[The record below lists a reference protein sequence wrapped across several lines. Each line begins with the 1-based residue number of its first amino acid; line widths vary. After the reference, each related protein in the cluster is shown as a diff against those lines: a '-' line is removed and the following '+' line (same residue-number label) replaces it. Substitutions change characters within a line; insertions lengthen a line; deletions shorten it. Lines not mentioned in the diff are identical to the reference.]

1 MGHIS
6 DDDVFME
13 LSVGDMEE
21 IIVPDEEVTASEIE
35 QEQPAEQRGRLS
47 SGERWYAEFTAP
59 LLAGTIPKLTPEEIE
74 EEEEAF
80 RKEKFRVKPCVM
92 NIFVDSNKAGLVA
105 KIANARTWASCQVDE
120 TEGACSNAR
129 TMITA
134 RGTKK
139 DLEVAILLMKEEEKR
154 LTTAI
159 SAKEFKERRYTE
171 FEVNQ
176 WIMRDKIAT
185 FLREE
190 KGVQEICQKL
200 DCSRQTGGNSMLL

>member
-74 EEEEAF
+74 EEEEAIQ
-80 RKEKFRVKPCVM
+80 KEKFRMKPCVM
-92 NIFVDSNKAGLVA
+92 NIFVHSDKAGLVA
-105 KIANARTWASCQVDE
+105 RIANARSWARCQVE
-120 TEGACSNAR
+120 EAEGACSDA
-129 TMITA
+129 TLAMITA
-134 RGTKK
+134 RGTME
-139 DLEVAILLMKEEEKR
+139 DLEVAIQLMTEEETR

-159 SAKEFKERRYTE
+159 SAKGAFKERKYTE
-171 FEVNQ
+171 FEVQQ
-176 WIMRDKIAT
+176 WILREKIAT

-200 DCSRQTGGNSMLL
+200 DCNHKTG

>member
-13 LSVGDMEE
+13 LSDGDMEE
-21 IIVPDEEVTASEIE
+21 IIVPDEDVTASEIE
-35 QEQPAEQRGRLS
+35 PEQAAEQRGRLS
-47 SGERWYAEFTAP
+47 SAERWYTEFTAP

-74 EEEEAF
+74 EEEEAI

-92 NIFVDSNKAGLVA
+92 NRFVDSDKAGLVVR
-105 KIANARTWASCQVDE
+105 IANARSWARCQVEE
-120 TEGACSNAR
+120 TEGACSNA
-129 TMITA
+129 TLAMITA
-134 RGTKK
+134 RGTMK
-139 DLEVAILLMKEEEKR
+139 DLEVAIQLMKKEETR

-159 SAKEFKERRYTE
+159 SAKGSFKERKYTE
-171 FEVNQ
+171 FEVRQ
-176 WIMRDKIAT
+176 WIQREKIAT

-200 DCSRQTGGNSMLL
+200 DCNHKTG